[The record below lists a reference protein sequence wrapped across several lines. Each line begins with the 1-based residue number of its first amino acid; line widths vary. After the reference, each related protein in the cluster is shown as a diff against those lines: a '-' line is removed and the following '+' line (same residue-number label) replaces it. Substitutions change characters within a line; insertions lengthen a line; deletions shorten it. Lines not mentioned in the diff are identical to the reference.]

1 MSEFLAPLDYRR
13 AKDTLRAMDFYT
25 AYTPEGARR
34 MTALLKERYPAV
46 FARTEVKTFANG
58 AIALEIAGANITDPL
73 VFVSHL
79 DSLHCKKP
87 PASGGDRLTV
97 PLQRAHAVAL
107 LEALDALLQSGYHP
121 GGELFICL
129 SMDGLSGGAGARA
142 MAEYLDKRGLSPC
155 FVLDHGGYA
164 TRAAFCRFLPQ
175 GAPLAL
181 IGITEK
187 GRLESKV
194 IAPTV
199 PDTDD
204 RNAARPLHLV
214 LRSGSRLGIRPR
226 RASLCSASAQML
238 TEIARH
244 APLFPRLLII
254 NPRLTFPLLRALW
267 RRRAIM
273 AQFFVSELTVTGVNT
288 QGEPSRSPTAAELTF
303 SLNTVPGK
311 TLAHW
316 KNSLRRKVCRH
327 GVRMEATLEQEPSPM
342 SRTGGEAWDA
352 LETAIEILFERAVI
366 APCLCPY
373 VTDGRFYSR
382 LKGRVYRFSPFL
394 LGSEDALRGECGV
407 DDDALQTA
415 VQFFRQMLSV

>member
-1 MSEFLAPLDYRR
+1 MN
-13 AKDTLRAMDFYT
+13 FY
-25 AYTPEGARR
+25 PSP
-34 MTALLKERYPAV
+34 YP
-46 FARTEVKTFANG
+46 
-58 AIALEIAGANITDPL
+58 
-73 VFVSHL
+73 
-79 DSLHCKKP
+79 P
-87 PASGGDRLTV
+87 PPR
-97 PLQRAHAVAL
+97 
-107 LEALDALLQSGYHP
+107 
-121 GGELFICL
+121 
-129 SMDGLSGGAGARA
+129 
-142 MAEYLDKRGLSPC
+142 
-155 FVLDHGGYA
+155 HGGYA
-164 TRAAFCRFLPQ
+164 TNAAFCRYLPQ

-187 GRLESKV
+187 GQLEGRV

-199 PDTDD
+199 PDVDD
-204 RNAARPLHLV
+204 RNAARPLHLL
-214 LRSGSRLGIRPR
+214 LRSGSRLGIRAR
-226 RASLCSASAQML
+226 RASLCPASVLML
-238 TEIARH
+238 AEIARH
-244 APLFPRLLII
+244 APLFPSLLIHS
-254 NPRLTFPLLRALW
+254 PWLTFPLLRALW

-273 AQFFVSELTVTGVNT
+273 AQFFVSELTVTGVST

-303 SLNTVPGK
+303 TLATVPGK
-311 TLAHW
+311 PLERWHH
-316 KNSLRRKVCRH
+316 SLRRKVCRH
-327 GVRMEATLEQEPSPM
+327 GVRLEVALANEPSPM